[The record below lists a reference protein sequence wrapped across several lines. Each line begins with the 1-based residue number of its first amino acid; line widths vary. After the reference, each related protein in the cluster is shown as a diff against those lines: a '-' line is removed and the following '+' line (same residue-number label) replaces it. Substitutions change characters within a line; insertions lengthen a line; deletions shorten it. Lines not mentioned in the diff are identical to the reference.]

1 MPVILLRI
9 DSIKYNCIF
18 IYFLTLKF
26 KIMKNSNLKKAL
38 ASLNMNNDLEIIN
51 PETVK
56 GGVNAAESESK
67 FCLIRI
73 GCGKRTPKALQA

>member
-1 MPVILLRI
+1 
-9 DSIKYNCIF
+9 
-18 IYFLTLKF
+18 
-26 KIMKNSNLKKAL
+26 MKNSNLKKAL
-38 ASLNMNNDLEIIN
+38 ANLNMNNDLEIIN

-56 GGVNAAESESK
+56 GGVNSAESESK